1 MVSLIEM
8 SLKPIIDD
16 IADQADDFLDGV
28 MTRSDARAAIAEQ
41 LSITYPRLS
50 GMERGKIIDGVLAV
64 LDSEEFFGSGVGS
77 AIEDTDS
84 EVDGE

>member
-1 MVSLIEM
+1 M

-28 MTRSDARAAIAEQ
+28 TTRSDARAVISEQ
-41 LSITYPRLS
+41 LTIQYPRLS
-50 GMERGKIIDGVLAV
+50 GAERGKVVDGVLAV

-77 AIEDTDS
+77 AVEDADS